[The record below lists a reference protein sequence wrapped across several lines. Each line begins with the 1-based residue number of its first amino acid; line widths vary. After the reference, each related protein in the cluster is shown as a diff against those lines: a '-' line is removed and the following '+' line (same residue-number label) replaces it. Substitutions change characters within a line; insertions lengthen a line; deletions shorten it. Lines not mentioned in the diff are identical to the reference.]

1 MYIRAL
7 FHAFTMCSLVA
18 GTEAA
23 ILGVDI
29 PVRAVAPREILG
41 LNVWKLYDA
50 VKDFLGTGN
59 AYDPSTP
66 DKCNL
71 FVRTSKGGN
80 CQTFVNCEQND
91 GWGQDMGPWNVCYLN
106 GRQFFHHDLLG
117 DFSVTF
123 TQAGGV
129 NSDQDGLHHPV
140 YQFAALNNWEP
151 LNVEDVL
158 AKQSESNSG
167 SGNLCTRDNDFEI
180 LGYGCGLPQLQRAAT
195 SAFGISLVNPDSD
208 KSGFTPGWCTAH
220 VIQYQRNEYGNGDK
234 YAFTIQI
241 FDGAGDQIG
250 SVQKQE
256 VDDAGGLAVYSKLP
270 YALTLKVG
278 AGDEDPVS
286 FSYGAATWLCTGDK
300 DKEGDHHCNLG
311 EGDAHGFENGDREGD
326 MGFTC

>member
-1 MYIRAL
+1 MHTHAL
-7 FHAFTMCSLVA
+7 FHVLTAYSLVA
-18 GTEAA
+18 RTDAVV
-23 ILGVDI
+23 LGRDI
-29 PVRAVAPREILG
+29 PTGAVAPREILG

-50 VKDFLGTGN
+50 VKDFLGTAN

-71 FVRTSKGGN
+71 YVRTSKGGN

-91 GWGQDMGPWNVCYLN
+91 GFGQDMGPWNVCYLN

-129 NSDQDGLHHPV
+129 NSDEDGLHHPV
-140 YQFAALNNWEP
+140 FQFAALNNWEP

-158 AKQSESNSG
+158 AKQSESGNG
-167 SGNLCTRDNDFEI
+167 AGNLCTRDNDFEI
-180 LGYGCGLPQLQRAAT
+180 LGSGCGLPQLQRAAT
-195 SAFGISLVNPDSD
+195 SAFGISLINPDSD
-208 KSGFTPGWCTAH
+208 KDGFTPGWCTAH

-234 YAFTIQI
+234 YAFAVQI

-250 SVQKQE
+250 SVQKHE

-270 YALTLKVG
+270 YALTLQVG
-278 AGDEDPVS
+278 GADEDPVS
-286 FSYGAATWLCTGDK
+286 FSYGAATWLCTSNQRTPQAK
-300 DKEGDHHCNLG
+300 QSKKRALF
-311 EGDAHGFENGDREGD
+311 GFA
-326 MGFTC
+326 